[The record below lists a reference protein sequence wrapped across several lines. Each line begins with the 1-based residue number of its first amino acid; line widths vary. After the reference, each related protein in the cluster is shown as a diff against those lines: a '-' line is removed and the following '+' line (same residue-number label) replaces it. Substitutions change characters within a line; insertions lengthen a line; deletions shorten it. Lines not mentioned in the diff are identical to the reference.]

1 MVVALLTF
9 IAFLPALRADFVT
22 WDDNRNFLD
31 NAAYRG
37 LGPHQLEWM
46 WTTFHMGHYV
56 PVTWMSHGLDYVLWG
71 MNPFGYH
78 LQNVVWHCVNAVLLY
93 ALARRVL
100 HASGPGSQ
108 VGAGATERMSAA
120 VAALVFALHPLRVE
134 SVVWITERRDVL
146 SLAFCLVSILC
157 FLRAAGRERTLGR
170 WYWLA
175 LLAFAIALLAK
186 ATSVIV
192 PVALLVLNIYPFR
205 RLGGS
210 AGWTTPSARR
220 VYVELAPFGALA
232 GAAAMLSVVALSP
245 PAQLSLGAK
254 IAVSFYGAAF
264 YVWKTLAPVGLA
276 PLYEMPRAV
285 NVTSARYLVA
295 GVVVMGISAAAWM
308 VRRRAPGATTAW
320 FAFLAMLIPMLGIVQ
335 NGPQIV
341 ADRYTYHAAPALAL
355 LVGGAVARW
364 RQSVLV
370 RATVTGAV
378 LAVLGVLTW
387 RQAEVWHDS
396 ERLWSEVLEVDSTSS
411 IAEIAL
417 GDLMIAQDR
426 AEEAVRHYGRGVEL
440 DPSFPRGFNN
450 LGVALA
456 RQGKDVEAIAR
467 YEQAIALDPS
477 YSDAH
482 GNWGVVV
489 GRRGDQAAAI
499 EHFRR
504 AIALDPRNADAE
516 INLGNALVRQER
528 LDEAIAH
535 YARAAAIR
543 PDDAATYLNWGVAL
557 ARQGK
562 FGDAVARLR
571 QSLALRPDDADARG
585 YLDRALE
592 MQSAAR
598 GAAARR

>member
-1 MVVALLTF
+1 MVVALITF
-9 IAFLPALRADFVT
+9 TAFLPALRADFVT

-93 ALARRVL
+93 MLARRVL
-100 HASGPGSQ
+100 RASGPGSQ
-108 VGAGATERMSAA
+108 LGAGRTERMSAA
-120 VAALVFALHPLRVE
+120 VAALAFALHPLRVE

-146 SLAFCLVSILC
+146 SLAFCLVSVLC
-157 FLRAAGRERTLGR
+157 FLRAADRERTLGT

-175 LLAFAIALLAK
+175 LGAFAIALLAK

-192 PVALLVLNIYPFR
+192 PVALLALNVYPFR

-210 AGWTTPSARR
+210 AGWTTPTARR

-232 GAAAMLSVVALSP
+232 GAAAILSVVALSP

-254 IAVSFYGAAF
+254 VAVSLYGIAF
-264 YVWKTLAPVGLA
+264 YLWKTLAPVGLA
-276 PLYEMPRAV
+276 PLYEMPRTVSVA
-285 NVTSARYLVA
+285 SARYIAA
-295 GVVVMGISAAAWM
+295 GIVVIVISVAAWM
-308 VRRRAPGATTAW
+308 ARRRAPAVTASW
-320 FAFLAMLIPMLGIVQ
+320 FAFVALLLPMLGIVQ

-355 LVGGAVARW
+355 LVGAAVARRPW
-364 RQSVLV
+364 PALL
-370 RATVTGAV
+370 RATVAAAALT
-378 LAVLGVLTW
+378 VLGVLTW
-387 RQAEVWHDS
+387 RQADVWHDS
-396 ERLWSEVLEVDSTSS
+396 ERLWSRVLEVDSTSS

-456 RQGKDVEAIAR
+456 RQGRDLEAIAR
-467 YEQAIALDPS
+467 YQQAIALDPS
-477 YSDAH
+477 YSDPH
-482 GNWGVVV
+482 GNWGIVV
-489 GRRGDQAAAI
+489 GQRGDQAAAI

-504 AIALDPRNADAE
+504 AIALDARNADAE
-516 INLGNALVRQER
+516 VNLGNALVRQGR
-528 LDEAIAH
+528 LDEAITH
-535 YARAAAIR
+535 YSRAATIR
-543 PDDAATYLNWGVAL
+543 PDAAATYLNWGVAL

-562 FGDAVARLR
+562 FGDAIARLR
-571 QSLALRPDDADARG
+571 QSLALRPDDADARA
-585 YLDRALE
+585 YLERALE

-598 GAAARR
+598 GAITPR